1 MKVIDK
7 WINSIN
13 WNYNH
18 FNMLPVF
25 FGVLMAIVDICMMS
39 SSKLIS
45 NGSMSTVWG
54 IPLIMGLYSLQPL
67 IFLKALNY
75 EGMISTNLIWNL
87 TSNILVTLQGSFV
100 FGESIKGLKWVAIL
114 MSLFS
119 ISLMAY
125 TD

>member
-1 MKVIDK
+1 
-7 WINSIN
+7 
-13 WNYNH
+13 
-18 FNMLPVF
+18 
-25 FGVLMAIVDICMMS
+25 
-39 SSKLIS
+39 
-45 NGSMSTVWG
+45 MSTVWG

-75 EGMISTNLIWNL
+75 EGMIATNLIWNL

>member
-1 MKVIDK
+1 MNFFDK
-7 WINSIN
+7 WITSIN
-13 WNYNH
+13 WNYKH

-25 FGVLMAIVDICMMS
+25 FGVLMATIDIFMMS

-54 IPLIMGLYSLQPL
+54 IPLIMSLYALQPL
-67 IFLKALNY
+67 IFLKALSY
-75 EGMISTNLIWNL
+75 EGMIATNLIWNL

-119 ISLMAY
+119 ICLMAY